1 MKSDGFATSVTATN
15 LLSFFSGI
23 QSAVG
28 LALLTTLLSIDIL
41 SSTGVTMLVVSALLF
56 LAAGVLSVL
65 LLWTM
70 SAIRRKGDLARFTL
84 LTPEEVMQAELDEMT
99 RILGISVRR
108 RNILSILLGLDCSL
122 TLAGAFFGVAC
133 RVLWS

>member
-28 LALLTTLLSIDIL
+28 LALLTTLLSIDTL
-41 SSTGVTMLVVSALLF
+41 SSTGVKMLVVSALLF

-65 LLWTM
+65 LLWTL
-70 SAIRRKGDLARFTL
+70 SAIRRKGDLARFTI
-84 LTPEEVMQAELDEMT
+84 LTPEEVMGVELDEKT
-99 RILGISVRR
+99 RFLGLWFRR
-108 RNILSILLGLDCSL
+108 KDLLSTVLGLDCLL
-122 TLAGAFFGVAC
+122 TLGGVFFGVAC